1 MKVGLEPSTETVP
14 ESSVKDARLTR
25 SKNTQSLADTN
36 LDIVRTKSFLNR
48 IIFLDE
54 KKSHCTKTRCSEDC

>member
-14 ESSVKDARLTR
+14 ESSVKDGRLTR

-48 IIFLDE
+48 IFLDE